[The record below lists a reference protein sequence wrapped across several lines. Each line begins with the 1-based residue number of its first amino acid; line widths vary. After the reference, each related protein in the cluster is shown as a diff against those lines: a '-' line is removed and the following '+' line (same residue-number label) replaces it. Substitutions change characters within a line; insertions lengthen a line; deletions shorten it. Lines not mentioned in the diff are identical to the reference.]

1 MFLVYMFNNCC
12 KAVVPLILTLMKNVL
27 YIIVDL
33 NEKVGNQEIP
43 RVADM
48 FGLEYKMK
56 QEEANRVL

>member
-1 MFLVYMFNNCC
+1 
-12 KAVVPLILTLMKNVL
+12 MKNVL

>member
-1 MFLVYMFNNCC
+1 MFNNCC